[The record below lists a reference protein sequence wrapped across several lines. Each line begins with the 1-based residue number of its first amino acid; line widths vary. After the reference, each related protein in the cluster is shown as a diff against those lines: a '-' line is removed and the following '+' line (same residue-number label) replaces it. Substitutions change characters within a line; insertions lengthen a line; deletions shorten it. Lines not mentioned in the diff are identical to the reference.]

1 MAPIRPAIV
10 ILGCLIAGRL
20 SFAQTPAQP
29 ASFAVAVHENETLLP
44 LARYEQGRW
53 LNTWPEPDE
62 DSKPVPA
69 LKDIPVAW
77 LGRPIPSEWTLW
89 LVGGGTSPVRVTGT
103 DRSGGCVVSPKL
115 TLSETRFPPEG
126 SFDQVHPGLAT
137 TDAAAVDGIE
147 MLVGRSRS
155 TRSTETE
162 AILRRIEPAIAALFA
177 AREREAIAA
186 DVNGDGKPNTSLT
199 PARVAALTPQIDW
212 LYRPHGTP
220 DGVLYFE
227 ASKRT
232 DATALESVTV
242 RGWLV
247 LGAAASP
254 VTLGVDAYVAHDEEL
269 KAPDSLANVS
279 TRIPLGVVRAGGRA
293 FWFLEAPTGES
304 GGFEVYDVAATS
316 ARRLLYV
323 DAGGC

>member
-1 MAPIRPAIV
+1 MTFRPAIV

-20 SFAQTPAQP
+20 SLAQAPAQP
-29 ASFAVAVHENETLLP
+29 AWFAIAVSEHEALLP

-69 LKDIPVAW
+69 LKDIPAAW
-77 LGRPIPSEWTLW
+77 LGRSVPSDWTLW
-89 LVGGGTSPVRVTGT
+89 LVGGGTQHVHVIGT
-103 DRSGGCVVSPKL
+103 ARSGGCVVSPKL
-115 TLSETRFPPEG
+115 TTEGEWRFPPEG
-126 SFDQVHPGLAT
+126 AFDKVHSGLAT
-137 TDAAAVDGIE
+137 TNGAAVDGIE

-155 TRSTETE
+155 TRSTE
-162 AILRRIEPAIAALFA
+162 ADAVLRRIEPAIAALFA

-199 PARVAALTPQIDW
+199 PARVASLTPQIDW

-254 VTLGVDAYVAHDEEL
+254 VTLGVDAYVAHDEEV
-269 KAPDSLANVS
+269 KEPDSLANVS

-304 GGFEVYDVAATS
+304 GGFELYDVAATS